1 MVSPQDA
8 GTNLYE
14 QSNAAYRRNDKTAG
28 RRLLNAA
35 FDVNRDLPGPWYQLA
50 VVLAEEQ
57 RHEAAVACLRRAVE
71 LMPDSHH
78 VLTNLSWELY
88 KTGRYE
94 EAYEAV
100 VKAVAADP
108 KAPLGW
114 TDKALIEI
122 ALRRSG
128 VESASTAL
136 ALDPSELQAQM
147 AYAFAMAFEGQL
159 YTALLAYES
168 RIPGRMPEFQ
178 SYPIPRWDGSNI
190 KKLFVA
196 AEQGLGDT
204 IQFARYLHEAT
215 AYAEEVVLCVQ
226 KELIALFED
235 AFREWPEISFTPMPA
250 AIPLDAQAYIP
261 IMSLPVVL
269 ADLNENIEDENQ
281 ANVYIGRLVRDDYMR
296 RLYSELNVKH
306 TGRYRIGIVWA
317 GSPDQEE
324 NHNRSANPTD
334 FLRLYDVPGVELV
347 SLQFGKRKYDLE
359 PLHPLILDGTQ
370 GIVDMKDTAKV
381 LRGLNAVV
389 TVCTSVAHLALALGV
404 ETYVVLPRHGQHWV
418 WGHVQQCD
426 WYRGVRLFRQE
437 RPGSWAEP
445 MAGVAQALR
454 LRFPEEPKSN
464 TDEGEPTF
472 VRVEAE
478 E

>member
-1 MVSPQDA
+1 MTQDA
-8 GTNLYE
+8 GANLYE
-14 QSNAAYRRNDKTAG
+14 QSNAAYRRSDKTAG

-35 FDVNRDLPGPWYQLA
+35 FDVNRDIPGPWYQLA

-57 RHEAAVACLRRAVE
+57 KHEAAVACLRRAVE
-71 LMPDSHH
+71 LMPNSHH

-88 KTGRYE
+88 KIGRYE
-94 EAYEAV
+94 EAYKAV
-100 VKAVAADP
+100 LDAVAADP

-122 ALRRSG
+122 ALHRSG

-147 AYAFAMAFEGQL
+147 AYAFAAAFEGDL
-159 YTALLAYES
+159 YNALLAYES

-178 SYPIPRWDGSNI
+178 SYPIPRWDGSRI

-204 IQFARYLHEAT
+204 IQFARYLVET
-215 AYAEEVVLCVQ
+215 TLYVEEVVLCVQ
-226 KELIALFED
+226 KELITLFRD
-235 AFREWPEISFTPMPA
+235 AFENRPEIKFTPMPA
-250 AIPLDAQAYIP
+250 AIPTDAQAYIP
-261 IMSLPVVL
+261 IMSLPVIL
-269 ADLNENIEDENQ
+269 ADLNECVKDDEQ
-281 ANVYIGRLVRDDYMR
+281 ANLYIGPVVNDSYMDHM
-296 RLYSELNVKH
+296 YPEYNVKNP
-306 TGRYRIGIVWA
+306 GRYKVGIVWA

-324 NHNRSANPTD
+324 NHNRSANPVD
-334 FLRLYDVPGVELV
+334 FLRLYDVPGIELV

-370 GIVDMKDTAKV
+370 GIVDMRGTAKV
-381 LRGLNAVV
+381 LRGLDAVV

-418 WGHVQQCD
+418 WGHGQRCD
-426 WYRGVRLFRQE
+426 WYRRVRLFRQE
-437 RPGSWAEP
+437 TKSAESSRGSC
-445 MAGVAQALR
+445 
-454 LRFPEEPKSN
+454 PE
-464 TDEGEPTF
+464 T
-472 VRVEAE
+472 
-478 E
+478 